1 MKTLEKF
8 FKIIELLENDNNL
21 KLQDISNILNINKS
35 TVHRFISVMLKYNF
49 VTKNEENGKYSLGLR
64 FLNIA
69 TKIIDSIDIREIAHP
84 YLTELE
90 KITGETIHLTTFDGK
105 NVVYIDKIESEKPIR
120 MYSKIGN
127 IAPMHCT
134 AVGKVILAF
143 QKKEKINEIIKKVKF
158 VRYTK
163 NTITNEKEF
172 RNCLEEIRKHGYAVD
187 DCEHEEGIC
196 CIAIPIR
203 DYSKRANSALSV
215 SALVSRMNLSNLL
228 SFKDVLL
235 EKGNLISESLGF
247 KASNIKYNIYK

>member
-1 MKTLEKF
+1 MKTLDRF

-21 KLQDISNILNINKS
+21 KLQDISNMLNINKS
-35 TVHRFISVMLKYNF
+35 TVYRFISVMLKYNL
-49 VTKNEENGKYSLGLR
+49 VKKNEENGKYSLGLR

-69 TKIIDSIDIREIAHP
+69 TKIIDSIDIRGIAHP

-90 KITGETIHLTTFDGK
+90 KITGEAIHLTTFDGK

-134 AVGKVILAF
+134 AVGKVILTF
-143 QKKEKINEIIKKVKF
+143 QKKEKINEIIKKIKL

-172 RNCLEEIRKHGYAVD
+172 RNCLEEIRKRGYAVD
-187 DCEHEEGIC
+187 DSEYEEVIC
-196 CIAIPIR
+196 CIAAPIR
-203 DYSKRANSALSV
+203 DYSKRVNSAV
-215 SALVSRMNLSNLL
+215 SISAVVSRMNFSDLL

-235 EKGNLISESLGF
+235 EKSSLISESLGF
-247 KASNIKYNIYK
+247 KASNFF